1 MAEADPGDIARARL
15 DREGRL
21 LSADPKLLALNARA
35 GGAIGRLLALPQ
47 VATLAKLA
55 ARLEIP
61 VSRPAIAGD
70 SEHDFDL
77 WIDAQPVP
85 EGVALE
91 VSGWKPLPPRMPAF
105 PDIGEMDAIGDWS
118 WQTDAQLRL
127 VSLSL
132 DGDVPFDA
140 SRLIGRPLTRV
151 FALEEEDDG
160 SLPILAAT
168 AAGADFDGQRAIVR
182 DTGAAV
188 LLSASAL
195 RDRRDRLTGYVGRAV
210 RAPDSGDE
218 RLPPVI
224 GADFAERLGRALRR
238 PLSRIVANADSISA
252 RSEGPLRA
260 DYVDYASDI
269 ASAGRH
275 LLGLIDDLADLEA
288 IERADFRAEQ
298 EPVDL
303 ADIARRAAG
312 LLAVRASDRG
322 IRIDRPGAEEAMPA
336 IGDFR
341 RVLQILVNLI
351 GNAVRYT
358 PEGGMVW
365 IRTEREGDLATVI
378 VADQGRGIAASDH
391 ARVFEKF
398 ERIDP
403 SEPGGSGLGLYI
415 ARRLARAMGGDI
427 SIDSAPGQGA
437 RFALTLPA
445 RD

>member
-21 LSADPKLLALNARA
+21 LSADDRLLALNARA

-61 VSRPAIAGD
+61 VSRPAIAAD

-77 WIDAQPVP
+77 WIDAHPVP
-85 EGVALE
+85 DGVALE
-91 VSGWKPLPPRMPAF
+91 VSGWTPLPPRPRAF
-105 PDIGEMDAIGDWS
+105 PDTEPLDADGDWS

-127 VSLSL
+127 VALSL
-132 DGDVPFDA
+132 DGNDAFDTA
-140 SRLIGRPLTRV
+140 RLIGRPLTRL
-151 FALEEEDDG
+151 FALEEDDDG
-160 SLPILAAT
+160 SLPILTAT
-168 AAGADFDGQRAIVR
+168 AAGADFAGQRAIVR
-182 DTGAAV
+182 DTGGGV
-188 LLSASAL
+188 LLSATALHDSAG
-195 RDRRDRLTGYVGRAV
+195 RLSGYIGRAV
-210 RAPDSGDE
+210 RVPDAESDT
-218 RLPPVI
+218 LPPVI
-224 GADFAERLGRALRR
+224 GPDFAEHLGRALRR
-238 PLSRIVANADSISA
+238 PLARIVANADLISA

-269 ASAGRH
+269 ANAGRH
-275 LLGLIDDLADLEA
+275 LLGLVDDLADLEA
-288 IERADFRAEQ
+288 VERPDFQAEHD
-298 EPVDL
+298 PIDL
-303 ADIARRAAG
+303 ADVARRAAG
-312 LLAVRASDRG
+312 LLAVRASGRG
-322 IRIDRPGAEEAMPA
+322 IRIDRPGADEAMPA
-336 IGDFR
+336 TGDFR

-378 VADQGRGIAASDH
+378 IADQGKGIAPADH
-391 ARVFEKF
+391 ERVFAKF
-398 ERIDP
+398 ERVDP

-427 SIDSAPGQGA
+427 NLDSAPEQGA

>member
-21 LSADPKLLALNARA
+21 LSADDRLLALNARA

-55 ARLEIP
+55 ARLDIP
-61 VSRPAIAGD
+61 VSRPAIAAD

-77 WIDAQPVP
+77 WIDAHPVP

-91 VSGWKPLPPRMPAF
+91 VSGWTPLAPRPPAF
-105 PDIGEMDAIGDWS
+105 PDPADPAADGDWA
-118 WQTDAQLRL
+118 WQTDARLRL
-127 VSLSL
+127 TVLSL
-132 DGDVPFDA
+132 ESETPFDTGH
-140 SRLIGRPLTRV
+140 LIGRPLTRM
-151 FALEEEDDG
+151 FALEEDDDG
-160 SLPILAAT
+160 SLPILTAT
-168 AAGADFDGQRAIVR
+168 TEGADFANQRAIVR

-188 LLSASAL
+188 LLSASLL
-195 RDRRDRLTGYVGRAV
+195 RDDSGLPMGYAGRAV
-210 RAPDSGDE
+210 RMPDTDADL
-218 RLPPVI
+218 LPPVI
-224 GADFAERLGRALRR
+224 GPDFAEHLGRALRR
-238 PLSRIVANADSISA
+238 PLARIVANADSISA

-269 ASAGRH
+269 ANAGRH
-275 LLGLIDDLADLEA
+275 LLGLVDDLADLEA
-288 IERADFRAEQ
+288 VERADFQPEREAI
-298 EPVDL
+298 DL
-303 ADIARRAAG
+303 ADVARRAGG
-312 LLAVRASDRG
+312 LLAVRAADRG
-322 IRIDRPGAEEAMPA
+322 IRIDRPGPEEAMPA
-336 IGDFR
+336 KGDFR

-358 PEGGMVW
+358 PQGGMVW
-365 IRTEREGDLATVI
+365 IRTEREGDLATII
-378 VADQGRGIAASDH
+378 VADQGKGIAPADH
-391 ARVFEKF
+391 ERVFAKF
-398 ERIDP
+398 ERVDP

-427 SIDSAPGQGA
+427 NLDSAPGQGA